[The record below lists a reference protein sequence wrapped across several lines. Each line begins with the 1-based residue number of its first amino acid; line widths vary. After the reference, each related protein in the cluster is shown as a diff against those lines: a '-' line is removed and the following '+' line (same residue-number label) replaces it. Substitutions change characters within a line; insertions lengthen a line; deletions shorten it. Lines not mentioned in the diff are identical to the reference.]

1 MSKKPAVKKPTVP
14 AMFTKNPPTTTTTTS
29 KDEETDKENKSK
41 NDRLVP
47 WVEK

>member
-14 AMFTKNPPTTTTTTS
+14 AMFTKNPPTTTTTS
-29 KDEETDKENKSK
+29 KDDETDKENKLK

>member
-14 AMFTKNPPTTTTTTS
+14 AMFTKNPPATTTTS

>member
-1 MSKKPAVKKPTVP
+1 MSKKPAVKKTTVP
-14 AMFTKNPPTTTTTTS
+14 AMFTKNPPTTADTQTP
-29 KDEETDKENKSK
+29 KEEKSK